1 MAKDID
7 ANFLLNNFQW
17 KDATIDDAPFKEGK
31 QANLNNKS
39 SRYGLRMLL
48 SKNLNTE
55 TYTLTIDGS
64 IRKWYLNENG
74 RRDLNVIQFEDC
86 IELLGK
92 KIGLKQ
98 GEVWKIFK
106 VTALEV
112 GVTLLLKSC
121 FRNIM
126 DCFVKYRNANRCD
139 KFKTTVY
146 FHFKNYD
153 ILLYDKFD
161 QMKGNK
167 ILTKKETNIFNK
179 FHFLRFEISA
189 TKVSNTTFAKR
200 FDTLELIKNNWS
212 ELSIILTE
220 YLNKMEFIDLISSE
234 NLAEPK
240 TVLDFNRQIK
250 FLGMKSKGILNT
262 IEAFRKIEQ
271 KNNRSKH
278 LNELFNIYRS
288 FISNDRDYKGE
299 LLLALKKKTDRLSNK
314 IHIRYIITY

>member
-1 MAKDID
+1 MAKDINP
-7 ANFLLNNFQW
+7 NFLLTNFKW
-17 KDATIDDAPFKEGK
+17 EDAIIEDAPFKKGQ
-31 QANLNNKS
+31 QANLNYKS
-39 SRYGLRMLL
+39 SKYGLRMLL
-48 SKNLNTE
+48 TENLNTG

-64 IRKWYLNENG
+64 IRKWYLNEND
-74 RRDLNVIQFEDC
+74 RRDLNFRQFEEC

-92 KIGLKQ
+92 KLNLKQ

-121 FRNIM
+121 FRNIIE
-126 DCFVKYRNANRCD
+126 CFVKYRNANRCD
-139 KFKTTVY
+139 KFGTTLY

-161 QMKGNK
+161 EMKRYK

-189 TKVSNTTFAKR
+189 TKVSNTTFVKR

-212 ELSIILTE
+212 ELSIILNQ
-220 YLNKMEFIDLISSE
+220 YLNKMEFIDFISSE
-234 NLAEPK
+234 NLTEPK
-240 TVLDFNRQIK
+240 TILDFNRQIK
-250 FLGMKSKGILNT
+250 YFGMKSIGILNT
-262 IEAFRKIEQ
+262 IEVFQKIEL

-278 LNELFNIYRS
+278 LNELLNIYRS

-299 LLLALKKKTDRLSNK
+299 LILALTKKTDRLL
-314 IHIRYIITY
+314 

>member
-1 MAKDID
+1 MIDRIKLMAKDVD
-7 ANFLLNNFQW
+7 TNFLLNNFQW
-17 KDATIDDAPFKEGK
+17 KDTTIDDAPFKEGK

-64 IRKWYLNENG
+64 IRKWYLNEND
-74 RRDLNVIQFEDC
+74 RRDLNIIQFEDC

-98 GEVWKIFK
+98 GEVWKTFK
-106 VTALEV
+106 ITALEV

-126 DCFVKYRNANRCD
+126 HCFVKYRNADRCD
-139 KFKTTVY
+139 KFKTTIY
-146 FHFKNYD
+146 FRFKNYE

-167 ILTKKETNIFNK
+167 IWTKKETNIFNK

-189 TKVSNTTFAKR
+189 TKVSNTTFAKK
-200 FDTLELIKNNWS
+200 FDTLELVKNNWS
-212 ELSIILTE
+212 KLSIILNE
-220 YLNKMEFIDLISSE
+220 YLNKMEFIDLISDA
-234 NLAEPK
+234 NLNESN
-240 TVLDFNRQIK
+240 TILDINRQIK
-250 FLGMKSKGILNT
+250 FSGMKSIGILNI
-262 IEAFRKIEQ
+262 IEAFKKIEQ
-271 KNNRSKH
+271 KNNKSKR
-278 LNELFNIYRS
+278 LSELLNIYRS
-288 FISNDRDYKGE
+288 FISTDRDYKSE
-299 LLLALKKKTDRLSNK
+299 LIFALKKKTDKL
-314 IHIRYIITY
+314 I

>member
-1 MAKDID
+1 MIDRIKLMAKDID

-17 KDATIDDAPFKEGK
+17 EYKKIDDAPFKEGK

-48 SKNLNTE
+48 SKNLNTK

-64 IRKWYLNENG
+64 IRKWYLNEND
-74 RRDLNVIQFEDC
+74 RRDLNFVQFEDC

-126 DCFVKYRNANRCD
+126 DCFVKYRNASRSD
-139 KFKTTVY
+139 EFKTTIY
-146 FHFKNYD
+146 FQFKNYD
-153 ILLYDKFD
+153 ILLYDKFCE
-161 QMKGNK
+161 MKGNK
-167 ILTKKETNIFNK
+167 IWTKKETNVFNK

-189 TKVSNTTFAKR
+189 TKVSNTTFAKK

-212 ELSIILTE
+212 QLSIILNE
-220 YLNKMEFIDLISSE
+220 YLNKMEFIDLISDE
-234 NLAEPK
+234 NLNESK
-240 TVLDFNRQIK
+240 TISEINRQIK
-250 FLGMKSKGILNT
+250 FSGMKSIGILNI
-262 IEAFRKIEQ
+262 IEAFKKIEQ
-271 KNNRSKH
+271 KNNKSKH
-278 LNELFNIYRS
+278 LSELLNIYRS
-288 FISNDRDYKGE
+288 FISTDRDYKSE
-299 LLLALKKKTDRLSNK
+299 LIFALKKKTDRLL
-314 IHIRYIITY
+314 